1 MRKLNDAQ
9 IRHVLMKS
17 APEMALSGSYRNA
30 QEIAL
35 KLRKDGIDAGRYF
48 SADVCVWLDELCQ
61 RALPA
66 TPAEVVSNGFGRV
79 ISEAELPGVRSS
91 PRAKRSRTA
100 TPDISQ

>member
-48 SADVCVWLDELCQ
+48 SAGVCVWLDELCQ

-66 TPAEVVSNGFGRV
+66 TPAEVASNGVGKSV
-79 ISEAELPGVRSS
+79 TEVELSGVRSS
-91 PRAKRSRTA
+91 RRAKRSRTA
-100 TPDISQ
+100 TPEISQ